1 MSLNNRV
8 NTNTRNMKL
17 RVICLLCAFVTLMG
31 AWAQENSEA
40 TPAFPG
46 AEGYGKY
53 TSGGRGGKVYVVTS
67 LEDYDKG
74 ETPIDGTLR
83 RAVEKKGCRT
93 IVFAVAGN
101 IMLKR
106 KLDITKDS
114 ITIAGQTAPSPGI
127 CIAGH
132 QVRIKANNVILRYLR
147 FRLGDINQ
155 EESDALSSNSS
166 TEKGVYNDIIID
178 HCSVSWSTDECASFY
193 GNERITFQ
201 WNIVSESLRQSI
213 HAKGSHGYG
222 GIWGGKG
229 ASYHHNLLAHHDSRN
244 PRFDH
249 PGVTDISGITD
260 FRNNVIYNWGSNSA
274 YGGQTRTINIVN
286 NYYKPGPA
294 TTKSKRNRIFAPEA
308 SINDTH
314 YGYGQYY
321 IDGNYMV
328 GEKAISKNN
337 WAGGVQQIKKDIDPL
352 VFSYDTI
359 RMKEPFPYA
368 NLPYTDAATA
378 YEQVLKYAGAS
389 LYRDEV
395 DSRIIEETRKG
406 KAKYGEKGI
415 IDSQEQ
421 VGGFPALEQIGMPL
435 FDSDIDGMPDE
446 WEIANGLNPENKKDG
461 AQYKLSQQYT
471 NLEVYLNSLVPAEA
485 MEIVPSKK

>member
-1 MSLNNRV
+1 MKTRV
-8 NTNTRNMKL
+8 L
-17 RVICLLCAFVTLMG
+17 YLLCAILITGSM
-31 AWAQENSEA
+31 WAQESDNLI
-40 TPAFPG
+40 PAFPG

-53 TSGGRGGKVYVVTS
+53 TVGGRGGKVYVVTT
-67 LEDYDKG
+67 LEDYNKN
-74 ETPIDGTLR
+74 ETPIEGSLR
-83 RAVEKKGCRT
+83 RAVEKKGSRT

-101 IMLKR
+101 INLKR

-127 CIAGH
+127 CVSGH
-132 QVRIKANNVILRYLR
+132 QVRIKANHVIIRYMR
-147 FRLGDINQ
+147 FRLGDTNQ
-155 EESDALSSNSS
+155 EESDALSSAAS
-166 TEKGVYNDIIID
+166 TEKGIFNDIIID

-201 WNIVSESLRQSI
+201 WNIVSESLRKSI
-213 HAKGSHGYG
+213 HSKGSHGYG

-249 PGVTDISGITD
+249 PGVTDISGVID
-260 FRNNVIYNWGSNSA
+260 FRNNVIYNWGNNSS
-274 YGGQTRTINIVN
+274 YGGQCRTINIVN

-294 TTKSKRNRIFAPEA
+294 TSKSKRNRIFAPEA
-308 SINDTH
+308 GINDTH

-321 IDGNYMV
+321 VNGNLIV
-328 GEKAISKNN
+328 GDKGASRNN

-359 RMKEPFPYA
+359 RMKEPFPCA
-368 NLPYTDAATA
+368 DIPFTDAETA
-378 YEQVLKYAGAS
+378 YNQVLKYVGAS

-395 DSRIIEETRKG
+395 DERIVEEVRKG
-406 KAKYGEKGI
+406 KATYGNKGL

-421 VGGFPALEQIGMPL
+421 VGGFPHLEQIGIPE
-435 FDSDIDGMPDE
+435 FDSDLDGMPDD
-446 WEIANGLNPENKKDG
+446 WEVINGLDPNNKKDG

-471 NLEVYLNSLVPAEA
+471 NLEMYINSLVPVEA
-485 MEIVPSKK
+485 MTIIPED

>member
-1 MSLNNRV
+1 
-8 NTNTRNMKL
+8 MKNKIL
-17 RVICLLCAFVTLMG
+17 LLLCAVLMCG
-31 AWAQENSEA
+31 NLSAQENDHRV
-40 TPAFPG
+40 PAFPG

-53 TSGGRGGKVYVVTS
+53 TVGGRGGKVYTVTT

-74 ETPIDGTLR
+74 ETPIEGSFR
-83 RAVEKKGCRT
+83 RAVEKKGART

-101 IMLKR
+101 INLKR

-114 ITIAGQTAPSPGI
+114 ITIAGQTAPAPGV
-127 CIAGH
+127 CVCGH
-132 QVRIKANNVILRYLR
+132 QVRIKASNVIIRYMR

-155 EESDALSSNSS
+155 EESDALSSTAS
-166 TEKGVYNDIIID
+166 TEKGIFNDIIID

-193 GNERITFQ
+193 GNERFTFQ
-201 WNIVSESLRQSI
+201 WNIISESLRKSI

-249 PGVTDISGITD
+249 PGVGDISGIID
-260 FRNNVIYNWGSNSA
+260 FRNNVIYNWGNNSS
-274 YGGQTRTINIVN
+274 YGGQCRTINIVN

-294 TTKSKRNRIFAPEA
+294 TAKSKRGRIFAPEA
-308 SINDTH
+308 AINDTH
-314 YGYGQYY
+314 YGYGKYFV
-321 IDGNYMV
+321 DGNIIL
-328 GEKAISKNN
+328 GDKRASNNN

-359 RMKEPFPYA
+359 RMKEAFPA
-368 NLPYTDAATA
+368 ADIPYTDAETA
-378 YEQVLKYAGAS
+378 YRQVLAHVGAS

-395 DSRIIEETRKG
+395 DSRIVEEVRKG
-406 KAKYGEKGI
+406 KATYGDNGI

-421 VGGFPALEQIGMPL
+421 VGGFPILEQIGIPE
-435 FDSDIDGMPDE
+435 FDSDMDGMPDE
-446 WEIANGLNPENKKDG
+446 WEIKNGLNPENKKDG
-461 AQYKLSQQYT
+461 VEYTLSQQYT
-471 NLEVYLNSLVPAEA
+471 NLEMYINSLIPAESMMIIPA
-485 MEIVPSKK
+485 GKK

>member
-1 MSLNNRV
+1 
-8 NTNTRNMKL
+8 MKKSFL
-17 RVICLLCAFVTLMG
+17 ALIIALLTTIGVI
-31 AWAQENSEA
+31 AQEN
-40 TPAFPG
+40 TLVPAFPG

-101 IMLKR
+101 INLKR

-114 ITIAGQTAPSPGI
+114 ITIAGQTAPAPGV
-127 CIAGH
+127 CVCGH
-132 QVRIKANNVILRYLR
+132 QVRIKASNVIIRYMR
-147 FRLGDINQ
+147 FRLGDMNQ
-155 EESDALSSNSS
+155 EESDALSSTSS
-166 TEKGVYNDIIID
+166 TEKGIYNDIIID

-193 GNERITFQ
+193 GNERLTFQ

-213 HAKGSHGYG
+213 HAKGNHGYG

-229 ASYHHNLLAHHDSRN
+229 ASFHHNLLAHHDSRN

-249 PGVTDISGITD
+249 PGVTDIAGVTD

-274 YGGQTRTINIVN
+274 YGGQTRSINIVN

-294 TTKSKRNRIFAPEA
+294 TTKSKRNRIFAPELLV
-308 SINDTH
+308 NDQH
-314 YGYGQYY
+314 AGYGKYY
-321 IDGNYMV
+321 IDGNVLM
-328 GEKAISKNN
+328 GNKNLSKNN
-337 WAGGVQQIKKDIDPL
+337 WAGGVQQIKKDADPL

-359 RMKEPFPYA
+359 RMKQPFPFA
-368 NLPYTDAATA
+368 NLPYTTA
-378 YEQVLKYAGAS
+378 EVAYMQVLKNAGAS

-395 DSRIIEETRKG
+395 DSRIVEEVRKG
-406 KAKYGEKGI
+406 KAQFGDNGL
-415 IDSQEQ
+415 IDSQDQ
-421 VGGFPALEQIGMPL
+421 VGGFPELEQIAIAP
-435 FDSDIDGMPDE
+435 FDTDLDGMPDE
-446 WEIANGLNPENKKDG
+446 WEIANGLDYENKKDG
-461 AQYKLSQQYT
+461 AEYRLSQQYT
-471 NLEVYLNSLVPAEA
+471 NLEVYINSLVPAEA
-485 MEIVPSKK
+485 MQINSDKK